1 MLSKN
6 TLGEMKIDTNV
17 DISETLKTNLKL
29 LGGFKYKTREARLLK
44 LKCVNSAPL
53 IAPEVLLD

>member
-6 TLGEMKIDTNV
+6 TLGEIKIDTNV

-29 LGGFKYKTREARLLK
+29 SRGFKYKTREARLLK
-44 LKCVNSAPL
+44 LKCVISAPL